1 MNKLAIRTASIFAA
15 MTAVIILTFAMVM
28 SASAQSAPERPTDLT
43 AAATHHDTVSL
54 TWSHP
59 DPATVDH
66 YQVFSRQVDTGTG
79 LTQVGTS
86 TTTSFEHDGLE
97 PESTYFYRVKP
108 VNSGG
113 EEGQRSARA
122 EATTPAPPQ
131 QSDERGQ
138 GNIARSSHNV
148 LVSNIG
154 QANNASS
161 LGVSSF
167 DQAQGFTTGADSAGY
182 TLASVDIKIENSIHS
197 ILTGSNIPT
206 VTIVEATP
214 TGTVEATLINPASIT
229 ANTTDDYTFTA
240 PASTTLSGST
250 TYYVVMEG
258 GLAGFE
264 AARTNSDN
272 EDSSGQS
279 DWSIDN
285 VSNWRNSSSNGSFS
299 TTTSALMIKVN
310 QAGITLSSD
319 ATLSDLELEGAGGET
334 ITLSPEFAQGTTTYT
349 AAVANRI
356 ETVTLS
362 ATKNDPNATVVITG
376 DDQNA
381 TPGEAELDLSVG
393 ANTLTVTVTA
403 EDASTQTYTVTATRA
418 TAPPAPTDCPTDTD
432 WCATLVLGYIPIS
445 SAQFTTEQFGYF
457 SDSNFGDLSSA
468 TFSHG
473 GISYTVSTIFRVKA
487 TRDSDSVVQSDN
499 ITFTVSPELPD
510 GVVLQLDTRTFTVD
524 ADSEGTSTGQEQWD
538 IRADPPVWTDGQ
550 HVTVSLKLTS
560 NDATLSALVLQ
571 DTSDDSVLTL
581 DPTFDAATLEYVA
594 TVGRNV
600 DEVTIIPTPT
610 DTDADHE
617 VQDGDGA
624 ALTDAD
630 TTQDEFQVSITRGL
644 NTIQVE
650 VTAEDATTQTYTVT
664 VTRPRILV
672 SSTGQTSGGSTE
684 TGNRNGNQ
692 TKHAQKFTTGSNPA
706 GYTLDEVRIHLGTNG
721 NAAAPVITVNSGSGN
736 NPGAVL
742 YTMTNP
748 ATITDDTTNTFTAP
762 SGATLEADT
771 SYFVVME
778 NSNTNDDPN
787 ALYQVGLTASNGEDS
802 TGLSDWDIDDTG
814 RTGTPGWSATSGN
827 VAFRI
832 QVRGTVDVD
841 PDAAT
846 LPMLS
851 FDNINITVDE
861 DGSQAALSVE
871 LSQASADTVT
881 VDYATSDIT
890 AEAGDDYTDTSG
902 TLTFA
907 PGETVKAIIVPI
919 LDDAIY
925 ETLERFN
932 VTLSTPT
939 GATLPAFPGAQI
951 NIAVD
956 ESPPT
961 ATIADVSA
969 GEGADTMTVTLNLSH
984 ESSRRTVYETTTSRV
999 GGTATQ
1005 GADYENFLSGGEA
1018 RITVPTGDTQASL
1031 DITITDDAA
1040 AETSETITIRW
1051 DNDPTGISNGDA
1063 TPNTINFTGTITDN
1077 DGETNPVTT
1086 LVRNTTQTSN
1096 SSSNGTHA
1104 QSFQTGTNATGYT
1117 ITEVRI
1123 RLGEHVPG
1131 NEQTVAKISED
1142 DGGEPGN
1149 VVAALTNPSSLLP
1162 EGLNTFTAPASTT
1175 LDPGESYWVV
1185 VNDGLPGG
1193 DTWQYAFTS
1202 GNDETGETGW
1212 EIGNDRLRRTSGTNW
1227 NTSTSSLIMA
1237 IKGQINYPNL
1247 SIIDA
1252 SATEGDDIV
1261 FTVNLSGTSA
1271 DDVTFEYATSRQSD
1285 DNSEPDDF
1293 TRTTGTGTITAG
1305 STYTAITVPTHDDGH
1320 NDSTS
1325 SYEGDE
1331 TFTVTISN
1339 PTLAGISQATA
1350 KGTIL
1355 DDERL
1360 PTVKFTSSDRLT
1372 TEDAGHITNF
1382 LTFDVVP
1389 PGEQTSYI
1397 SFTSSGTAT
1406 AGQDYNIQNTTLTVN
1421 ANINSITTN
1430 IIMVNDNVAELDE
1443 TAIITVVAASAN
1455 IQVDPDFST
1464 RTLTIQDNDEHPT
1477 LSFTS
1482 ETYNVN
1488 ENAGHAVL
1496 TVNKTGD
1503 SSFPVHVDYETVSRN
1518 LAIAGDD
1525 YVATSGT
1532 LTFQPAEFSKTI
1544 SVPIIDNNIYRDF
1557 GQRFNVELIYSS
1569 QSNDQNVPSVGID
1582 TAVVIIINDDP
1593 VPTASMA
1600 NVTANERAGTM
1611 TLTLRLSH
1619 PSNQDI
1625 SYRTPDNFEYRGGTA
1640 TFEVDYDIQY
1650 DGSNPAIITVPAG
1663 QLTRSFDI
1671 TLIDDDL
1678 EEPDETVELVWLKV
1692 SSSQATPDE
1701 FTFTGTITDPPI
1713 CDALGNLEN
1722 TIIVKNLTGEITQAG
1737 QSQFHNIKLDPYRSY
1752 LIEAIGQNG
1761 EDMLDVEEHPNLTL
1775 SNPDIPAIWNARATS
1790 RWTRYGD
1797 RNDGDQPKNVIRRFL
1812 DSDYRTYKVEVNSGT
1827 GGTGTYQL
1835 KIRENNICRLDEND
1849 NAHYQWAGGPKGYPQ
1864 GSDLPAGI
1872 GGRQVLLTGTDW
1884 GNDNITRPE
1893 MHHVLGDNWNSDRD
1907 EDWIGVDL
1915 EQGEEYTVRLRTKT
1929 SLPERLQA
1937 TQLKI
1942 LGMKDANGNNISGT
1956 SSAGAAGKKVFLTD
1970 FEAPSTG
1977 RFHIAVGSEGNNR
1990 TGTYW
1995 LSIIKQLPD

>member
-1 MNKLAIRTASIFAA
+1 M
-15 MTAVIILTFAMVM
+15 
-28 SASAQSAPERPTDLT
+28 
-43 AAATHHDTVSL
+43 
-54 TWSHP
+54 
-59 DPATVDH
+59 
-66 YQVFSRQVDTGTG
+66 
-79 LTQVGTS
+79 
-86 TTTSFEHDGLE
+86 
-97 PESTYFYRVKP
+97 
-108 VNSGG
+108 
-113 EEGQRSARA
+113 
-122 EATTPAPPQ
+122 
-131 QSDERGQ
+131 
-138 GNIARSSHNV
+138 
-148 LVSNIG
+148 
-154 QANNASS
+154 
-161 LGVSSF
+161 
-167 DQAQGFTTGADSAGY
+167 
-182 TLASVDIKIENSIHS
+182 
-197 ILTGSNIPT
+197 
-206 VTIVEATP
+206 
-214 TGTVEATLINPASIT
+214 
-229 ANTTDDYTFTA
+229 
-240 PASTTLSGST
+240 
-250 TYYVVMEG
+250 
-258 GLAGFE
+258 
-264 AARTNSDN
+264 
-272 EDSSGQS
+272 
-279 DWSIDN
+279 
-285 VSNWRNSSSNGSFS
+285 
-299 TTTSALMIKVN
+299 
-310 QAGITLSSD
+310 
-319 ATLSDLELEGAGGET
+319 
-334 ITLSPEFAQGTTTYT
+334 
-349 AAVANRI
+349 
-356 ETVTLS
+356 
-362 ATKNDPNATVVITG
+362 
-376 DDQNA
+376 
-381 TPGEAELDLSVG
+381 
-393 ANTLTVTVTA
+393 
-403 EDASTQTYTVTATRA
+403 
-418 TAPPAPTDCPTDTD
+418 
-432 WCATLVLGYIPIS
+432 
-445 SAQFTTEQFGYF
+445 
-457 SDSNFGDLSSA
+457 
-468 TFSHG
+468 
-473 GISYTVSTIFRVKA
+473 
-487 TRDSDSVVQSDN
+487 
-499 ITFTVSPELPD
+499 
-510 GVVLQLDTRTFTVD
+510 
-524 ADSEGTSTGQEQWD
+524 
-538 IRADPPVWTDGQ
+538 
-550 HVTVSLKLTS
+550 
-560 NDATLSALVLQ
+560 
-571 DTSDDSVLTL
+571 
-581 DPTFDAATLEYVA
+581 
-594 TVGRNV
+594 
-600 DEVTIIPTPT
+600 
-610 DTDADHE
+610 
-617 VQDGDGA
+617 
-624 ALTDAD
+624 
-630 TTQDEFQVSITRGL
+630 
-644 NTIQVE
+644 
-650 VTAEDATTQTYTVT
+650 
-664 VTRPRILV
+664 
-672 SSTGQTSGGSTE
+672 
-684 TGNRNGNQ
+684 
-692 TKHAQKFTTGSNPA
+692 
-706 GYTLDEVRIHLGTNG
+706 
-721 NAAAPVITVNSGSGN
+721 
-736 NPGAVL
+736 
-742 YTMTNP
+742 
-748 ATITDDTTNTFTAP
+748 
-762 SGATLEADT
+762 
-771 SYFVVME
+771 
-778 NSNTNDDPN
+778 
-787 ALYQVGLTASNGEDS
+787 
-802 TGLSDWDIDDTG
+802 
-814 RTGTPGWSATSGN
+814 
-827 VAFRI
+827 
-832 QVRGTVDVD
+832 
-841 PDAAT
+841 
-846 LPMLS
+846 
-851 FDNINITVDE
+851 
-861 DGSQAALSVE
+861 
-871 LSQASADTVT
+871 
-881 VDYATSDIT
+881 
-890 AEAGDDYTDTSG
+890 
-902 TLTFA
+902 
-907 PGETVKAIIVPI
+907 
-919 LDDAIY
+919 
-925 ETLERFN
+925 
-932 VTLSTPT
+932 
-939 GATLPAFPGAQI
+939 
-951 NIAVD
+951 
-956 ESPPT
+956 
-961 ATIADVSA
+961 
-969 GEGADTMTVTLNLSH
+969 
-984 ESSRRTVYETTTSRV
+984 
-999 GGTATQ
+999 
-1005 GADYENFLSGGEA
+1005 
-1018 RITVPTGDTQASL
+1018 
-1031 DITITDDAA
+1031 
-1040 AETSETITIRW
+1040 
-1051 DNDPTGISNGDA
+1051 
-1063 TPNTINFTGTITDN
+1063 
-1077 DGETNPVTT
+1077 
-1086 LVRNTTQTSN
+1086 
-1096 SSSNGTHA
+1096 
-1104 QSFQTGTNATGYT
+1104 
-1117 ITEVRI
+1117 
-1123 RLGEHVPG
+1123 
-1131 NEQTVAKISED
+1131 
-1142 DGGEPGN
+1142 
-1149 VVAALTNPSSLLP
+1149 
-1162 EGLNTFTAPASTT
+1162 
-1175 LDPGESYWVV
+1175 
-1185 VNDGLPGG
+1185 NDGLPGG
-1193 DTWQYAFTS
+1193 DTWQYAFAS

-1271 DDVTFEYATSRQSD
+1271 DDVTFDYATSRQSD

-1532 LTFQPAEFSKTI
+1532 LTFQPEEFSKTI

-1611 TLTLRLSH
+1611 TVTLRLSH
-1619 PSNQDI
+1619 PSSQDI
-1625 SYRTPDNFEYRGGTA
+1625 SYRTPDNSEYRGGTA

-1678 EEPDETVELVWLKV
+1678 EEPDEIVELVWLKV
-1692 SSSQATPDE
+1692 SSSQATPDQL
-1701 FTFTGTITDPPI
+1701 TFVGTITDPPV

-1737 QSQFHNIKLDPYRSY
+1737 QSQFHRIKLDPYRSY
-1752 LIEAIGQNG
+1752 LIEAIGQVG
-1761 EDMLDVEEHPNLTL
+1761 EDMLGVEEHPNLTL

-1790 RWTRYGD
+1790 RWTTYGD

-1942 LGMKDANGNNISGT
+1942 LGMRDANGNNISGT
-1956 SSAGAAGKKVFLTD
+1956 ESAGAAGKKVFLTD

-1977 RFHIAVGSEGNNR
+1977 RFHIAVGSEGNDR

-1995 LSIIKQLPD
+1995 LSIFKQLPE

>member
-1 MNKLAIRTASIFAA
+1 MTQLAIRATSIFAA
-15 MTAVIILTFAMVM
+15 MTAVVILAFAMVM
-28 SASAQSAPERPTDLT
+28 TVSAQSAPERPTDLT
-43 AAATHHDTVSL
+43 ATAVDHDTVSL
-54 TWSHP
+54 SWSHP

-66 YQVFSRQVDTGTG
+66 YQVLSRRVDSGTG

-86 TTTSFEHDGLE
+86 TTTSLEHDGLE
-97 PESTYFYRVKP
+97 PESTYVYRVKP
-108 VNSGG
+108 VNSAGQ
-113 EEGQRSARA
+113 EGQRSARA
-122 EATTPAPPQ
+122 EATTTADPTPTPPQ
-131 QSDERGQ
+131 RSDEQGQ

-148 LVSNIG
+148 LVSNTG
-154 QANNASS
+154 QASNGTTITGNN
-161 LGVSSF
+161 GGT
-167 DQAQGFTTGADSAGY
+167 QTKHAQKFTTGSNPTGY
-182 TLASVDIKIENSIHS
+182 TLDEVRLYIGSAGNTSGPVITINSG
-197 ILTGSNIPT
+197 TGNNP
-206 VTIVEATP
+206 
-214 TGTVEATLINPASIT
+214 GTVIYTLDNPG
-229 ANTTDDYTFTA
+229 TFTSDTVNSFTA
-240 PASTTLSGST
+240 TSGTTLDADTSYFVVMENTSTGGGGNQRYHVGTTLSN
-250 TYYVVMEG
+250 
-258 GLAGFE
+258 A
-264 AARTNSDN
+264 
-272 EDSSGQS
+272 EDSSGLS
-279 DWSIDN
+279 DWDIDN
-285 VSNWRNSSSNGSFS
+285 DGRTGTPNWGPTSSGVGYR
-299 TTTSALMIKVN
+299 I
-310 QAGITLSSD
+310 QIR
-319 ATLSDLELEGAGGET
+319 
-334 ITLSPEFAQGTTTYT
+334 GT
-349 AAVANRI
+349 AN
-356 ETVTLS
+356 
-362 ATKNDPNATVVITG
+362 A
-376 DDQNA
+376 
-381 TPGEAELDLSVG
+381 
-393 ANTLTVTVTA
+393 
-403 EDASTQTYTVTATRA
+403 
-418 TAPPAPTDCPTDTD
+418 
-432 WCATLVLGYIPIS
+432 
-445 SAQFTTEQFGYF
+445 
-457 SDSNFGDLSSA
+457 
-468 TFSHG
+468 
-473 GISYTVSTIFRVKA
+473 
-487 TRDSDSVVQSDN
+487 
-499 ITFTVSPELPD
+499 
-510 GVVLQLDTRTFTVD
+510 
-524 ADSEGTSTGQEQWD
+524 
-538 IRADPPVWTDGQ
+538 
-550 HVTVSLKLTS
+550 S
-560 NDATLSALVLQ
+560 NDATLSTLVLQ
-571 DTSDDSVLTL
+571 DASDDSVLTL
-581 DPTFDAATLEYVA
+581 DPTFDAATLEYGA
-594 TVGRNV
+594 TVGRGV
-600 DEVTIIPTPT
+600 GEITIIPTPN
-610 DTDADHE
+610 DTEADYE
-617 VQDGDGA
+617 VQDGDGT

-630 TTQDEFQVSITRGL
+630 TTQDEFQVSIARGL
-644 NTIQVE
+644 NAIQVE
-650 VTAEDATTQTYTVT
+650 VTAEDTTTQTYTVT

-672 SSTGQTSGGSTE
+672 SSTGQTSGGSAE
-684 TGNRNGNQ
+684 TGNHNGSQ
-692 TKHAQKFTTGSNPA
+692 HRHAQKFTTGSNPA

-748 ATITDDTTNTFTAP
+748 ATITDSATNTFTAP

-787 ALYQVGLTASNGEDS
+787 AIYQVGITASNGEDS

-832 QVRGTVDVD
+832 QVRGTVDLD
-841 PDAAT
+841 PNATT
-846 LPMLS
+846 LPELS
-851 FDNINITVDE
+851 FQSINISVDE
-861 DGSQAALSVE
+861 DGSQAGLAVE
-871 LSQASADTVT
+871 LSQTSTDTVT

-890 AEAGDDYTDTSG
+890 AEAGDDYTETSG
-902 TLTFA
+902 TLTFTA
-907 PGETVKAIIVPI
+907 GETVMAIIVPI

-925 ETLERFN
+925 EPTERFD
-932 VTLSTPT
+932 VTLSNPT
-939 GATLPAFPGAQI
+939 GATLPAFPGARV
-951 NIAVD
+951 NIAED

-961 ATIADVSA
+961 ASIANVTVS
-969 GEGADTMTVTLNLSH
+969 EGAGTMTLTLNLSH
-984 ESSRRTVYETTTSRV
+984 ESSRSTAYETTTSGV

-1018 RITVPTGDTQASL
+1018 RITVPAGDTQASL

-1040 AETSETITIRW
+1040 AESSETITIRW
-1051 DNDPTGISNGDA
+1051 DNDATGGKGDA
-1063 TPNTINFTGTITDN
+1063 TPSVINFTGAITDN
-1077 DGETNPVTT
+1077 DSTDSSDATLSALAFRDNAENRTLTPGFTPGTYAYAAQLVNAATTATLTATPNHAEAEVTNVTLAGT
-1086 LVRNTTQTSN
+1086 AIADTNLTDGITVPSLVVGDNVIVVTVTAQDNTTQDYTVTLTRAPALPAVNIVPSN
-1096 SSSNGTHA
+1096 WSLKPAGLSAGEFRLIFLSSTKHNAESSNIGTYNTFVQNRAAAGHA
-1104 QSFQTGTNATGYT
+1104 DIRDYSSAFKVVGCTADVDARDNTGTTHTSADRG
-1117 ITEVRI
+1117 
-1123 RLGEHVPG
+1123 VPIYWLDG
-1131 NEQTVAKISED
+1131 NKVADNYQDFYDGTWD
-1142 DGGEPGN
+1142 DE
-1149 VVAALTNPSSLLP
+1149 A
-1162 EGLNTFTAPASTT
+1162 
-1175 LDPGESYWVV
+1175 
-1185 VNDGLPGG
+1185 NDRNE
-1193 DTWQYAFTS
+1193 S
-1202 GNDETGETGW
+1202 GNDAHDTSQSANYPWTGCDHNGTESISGNSLALGKNAVRTGEPNSS
-1212 EIGNDRLRRTSGTNW
+1212 IGTRGPLQGAGS
-1227 NTSTSSLIMA
+1227 STSDSPRPFYGLSSVF
-1237 IKGQINYPNL
+1237 QVEPSNYPNL

-1271 DDVTFEYATSRQSD
+1271 DDVTFEYATSRSG
-1285 DNSEPDDF
+1285 DNSEAIDF
-1293 TRTTGTGTITAG
+1293 TATSGTGTITAG
-1305 STYTAITVPTHDDGH
+1305 STYTTITVPTHDDGH

-1582 TAVVIIINDDP
+1582 TTVVIIINDDP

-1611 TLTLRLSH
+1611 TVTLRLSH
-1619 PSNQDI
+1619 PSSQDI
-1625 SYRTPDNFEYRGGTA
+1625 SYRTPDNSEYRGGTA
-1640 TFEVDYDIQY
+1640 TFEDDYDIQY

-1692 SSSQATPDE
+1692 SSSQATPDQL
-1701 FTFTGTITDPPI
+1701 TFVGTITDPPV

-1737 QSQFHNIKLDPYRSY
+1737 QSQFHRIKLDPYRSY

-1761 EDMLDVEEHPNLTL
+1761 EDMLGVEEHPNLTL

-1790 RWTRYGD
+1790 RWTTYGD

-1942 LGMKDANGNNISGT
+1942 LGMRDANGNNISGT
-1956 SSAGAAGKKVFLTD
+1956 ESAGAAGKKVFLTD

-1977 RFHIAVGSEGNNR
+1977 RFHIAVGSEGNDR

-1995 LSIIKQLPD
+1995 LSIFKQLPE

>member
-1 MNKLAIRTASIFAA
+1 MNMLTTRTTGIFAA
-15 MTAVIILTFAMVM
+15 MAAVIIMAFAAAMTV
-28 SASAQSAPERPTDLT
+28 SAQTGPERPTDLT
-43 AAATHHDTVSL
+43 ATATDHDTVSL
-54 TWSHP
+54 NWSHP

-66 YQVFSRQVDTGTG
+66 YQVLSRRVDSGAG
-79 LTQVGTS
+79 IAQVGTS
-86 TTTSFEHDGLE
+86 TNTSFLHNGLE
-97 PESTYFYRVKP
+97 PESTYIYRVRA
-108 VNSGG
+108 VNSQG
-113 EEGQRSARA
+113 EEGQRSTRA
-122 EATTPAPPQ
+122 EATTPAEEAPAPPQ
-131 QSDERGQ
+131 RNDDDGQ

-148 LVSNIG
+148 LVSNTG
-154 QANNASS
+154 QASNGTTITGNN
-161 LGVSSF
+161 GGT
-167 DQAQGFTTGADSAGY
+167 QTKHAQKFTTGSNPAGY
-182 TLASVDIKIENSIHS
+182 TLDEVRLYIGAYGTSAAPIITINSG
-197 ILTGSNIPT
+197 TGNNP
-206 VTIVEATP
+206 
-214 TGTVEATLINPASIT
+214 GTVIYTLDNPG
-229 ANTTDDYTFTA
+229 TFTSDTVNSFTA
-240 PASTTLSGST
+240 TSGTTLDADTSYFVVMENTSTGGGGNQRYHVGTTLSN
-250 TYYVVMEG
+250 
-258 GLAGFE
+258 A
-264 AARTNSDN
+264 
-272 EDSSGQS
+272 EDSSGLS
-279 DWSIDN
+279 DWDIDN
-285 VSNWRNSSSNGSFS
+285 DGRTGAPNWGPTSSGV
-299 TTTSALMIKVN
+299 AY
-310 QAGITLSSD
+310 
-319 ATLSDLELEGAGGET
+319 T
-334 ITLSPEFAQGTTTYT
+334 IQVRGT
-349 AAVANRI
+349 AN
-356 ETVTLS
+356 
-362 ATKNDPNATVVITG
+362 A
-376 DDQNA
+376 
-381 TPGEAELDLSVG
+381 
-393 ANTLTVTVTA
+393 
-403 EDASTQTYTVTATRA
+403 
-418 TAPPAPTDCPTDTD
+418 
-432 WCATLVLGYIPIS
+432 
-445 SAQFTTEQFGYF
+445 
-457 SDSNFGDLSSA
+457 
-468 TFSHG
+468 
-473 GISYTVSTIFRVKA
+473 
-487 TRDSDSVVQSDN
+487 
-499 ITFTVSPELPD
+499 
-510 GVVLQLDTRTFTVD
+510 
-524 ADSEGTSTGQEQWD
+524 
-538 IRADPPVWTDGQ
+538 
-550 HVTVSLKLTS
+550 S
-560 NDATLSALVLQ
+560 NDATLSTLVLQ
-571 DTSDDSVLTL
+571 DASDDSVLTL
-581 DPTFDAATLEYVA
+581 DPAFDPATLEYGA
-594 TVGRNV
+594 TVGRSV
-600 DEVTIIPTPT
+600 GEITIIPTPN
-610 DTDADHE
+610 DTNADHE
-617 VQDGDGA
+617 VQDGDGD

-630 TTQDEFQVSITRGL
+630 TTQDEFQVSIARGL

-706 GYTLDEVRIHLGTNG
+706 GYTLDEVRIYLGTNG

-748 ATITDDTTNTFTAP
+748 ATITDETTNTFTAP

-771 SYFVVME
+771 NYFVVME

-787 ALYQVGLTASNGEDS
+787 ALYQVGITTSDGEDS
-802 TGLSDWDIDDTG
+802 SGLSDWSIDDTG
-814 RTGTPGWSATSGN
+814 RTGTPGWSGTSGN

-841 PDAAT
+841 PNAAA
-846 LPMLS
+846 LPELS

-1018 RITVPTGDTQASL
+1018 RITVPAGDTQASL

-1086 LVRNTTQTSN
+1086 LVSNATETS
-1096 SSSNGTHA
+1096 SGSENGGHA
-1104 QSFQTGTNATGYT
+1104 QSFRTGTNPDGYT
-1117 ITEVRI
+1117 ITEVQI
-1123 RLGEHVPG
+1123 HLGPHQLTANVAI
-1131 NEQTVAKISED
+1131 AKIHENNS
-1142 DGGEPGN
+1142 GEPGN
-1149 VVAALTNPSSLLP
+1149 NIATLTNSTTLLADS
-1162 EGLNTFTAPASTT
+1162 LNTFTAPAGTTLEPSTT
-1175 LDPGESYWVV
+1175 YWVV
-1185 VNDGLPGG
+1185 VNDGVQNST
-1193 DTWQYAFTS
+1193 TWRLALTLAN
-1202 GNDETGETGW
+1202 GETGETSW
-1212 EIGNDRLRRTSGTNW
+1212 DIGNNRLSRASGTTW
-1227 NTSTSSLIMA
+1227 NTSTESLIIA

-1247 SIIDA
+1247 SIAPA

-1271 DDVTFEYATSRQSD
+1271 DDVTFDYATRRQSD
-1285 DNSEPDDF
+1285 DNSEAIDF
-1293 TRTTGTGTITAG
+1293 TATSGTGTITAG
-1305 STYTAITVPTHDDGH
+1305 STYTTITVPTYDDGLN
-1320 NDSTS
+1320 NDTTST
-1325 SYEGDE
+1325 YEVDE

-1350 KGTIL
+1350 KGTII
-1355 DDERL
+1355 DDESL
-1360 PTVKFTSSDRLT
+1360 PTVKFIANNRVTAEHTGSIIDFIEFS
-1372 TEDAGHITNF
+1372 
-1382 LTFDVVP
+1382 VVP
-1389 PGEQTSYI
+1389 KGEQSAQVSLTLA
-1397 SFTSSGTAT
+1397 GTAT
-1406 AGQDYNIQNTTLTVN
+1406 RNDDYLITSTTLTVSGN
-1421 ANINSITTN
+1421 QSQFGTQITLL
-1430 IIMVNDNVAELDE
+1430 NDNVAELTE
-1443 TAIITVVAASAN
+1443 TVIITIVAASAN
-1455 IQVDPDFST
+1455 IQVDPSFST
-1464 RTLTIQDNDEHPT
+1464 RTLTIEDDDAHPT

-1496 TVNKTGD
+1496 TVNKTGLSD
-1503 SSFPVHVDYETVSRN
+1503 FPVHVDYETVSRN

-1532 LTFQPAEFSKTI
+1532 LTFQPAEFSKEI

-1611 TLTLRLSH
+1611 TVTLRLSH

-1625 SYRTPDNFEYRGGTA
+1625 SYRTPDNSEYRGGTA
-1640 TFEVDYDIQY
+1640 TFEDDYEIQY
-1650 DGSNPAIITVPAG
+1650 DGSNPVIITVPAG

-1701 FTFTGTITDPPI
+1701 ITFTGTITDPPI

-1722 TIIVKNLTGEITQAG
+1722 TIVVMNLTGEITQPG
-1737 QSQFHNIKLDPYRSY
+1737 QSKFHRIKLDPYRSY
-1752 LIEAIGQNG
+1752 MIEAIGQVG
-1761 EDMLDVEEHPNLTL
+1761 EDMLGVEEHPNLTL

-1790 RWTRYGD
+1790 KWITYGD

-1812 DSDYRTYKVEVNSGT
+1812 DSDYRAYKVEVNSGT
-1827 GGTGTYQL
+1827 GETGTYQL
-1835 KIRENNICRLDEND
+1835 KIRVNNICRLDENE
-1849 NAHYQWAGGPKGYPQ
+1849 NAHYQWAGGPLGYPK
-1864 GSDLPAGI
+1864 GSDLPAGT

-1884 GNDNITRPE
+1884 GNNNVTRPE

-1915 EQGEEYTVRLRTKT
+1915 EDGELYTVRLRTKN

-1937 TQLKI
+1937 TGLKI
-1942 LGMKDANGNNISGT
+1942 LGIYDSNGNPISGT
-1956 SSAGAAGKKVFLTD
+1956 ASAGAAGKKVFVTD
-1970 FEAPSTG
+1970 WTAPSTG
-1977 RFHIAVGSEGNNR
+1977 RFHIAVGSEANDR

-1995 LSIIKQLPD
+1995 LSIIKDATN

>member
-1 MNKLAIRTASIFAA
+1 MTQLAIRATSIFAA
-15 MTAVIILTFAMVM
+15 MTAVVILAFAMVM
-28 SASAQSAPERPTDLT
+28 TVSAQSAPERPTDLT
-43 AAATHHDTVSL
+43 ATAVDHDTVSL
-54 TWSHP
+54 SWSHP

-66 YQVFSRQVDTGTG
+66 YQVLSRRVDSGTG

-86 TTTSFEHDGLE
+86 TTTSLEHDGLE
-97 PESTYFYRVKP
+97 PESTYVYRVKP
-108 VNSGG
+108 VNSAGQ
-113 EEGQRSARA
+113 EGQRSARA
-122 EATTPAPPQ
+122 EATTTADPTPTPPQ
-131 QSDERGQ
+131 RSDEQGQ

-148 LVSNIG
+148 LVSNTG
-154 QANNASS
+154 QASNGTTITGNN
-161 LGVSSF
+161 GGT
-167 DQAQGFTTGADSAGY
+167 QTRHAQKFTTGSNPTGY
-182 TLASVDIKIENSIHS
+182 TLDEVRLYIGSAGNTSGPVITINSG
-197 ILTGSNIPT
+197 TGNNP
-206 VTIVEATP
+206 
-214 TGTVEATLINPASIT
+214 GTVIYTLDNPG
-229 ANTTDDYTFTA
+229 TFTSDTVNSFTA
-240 PASTTLSGST
+240 TSGTTLDADTSYFVVMENTSTGGGGNQRYHVGTTLSN
-250 TYYVVMEG
+250 
-258 GLAGFE
+258 A
-264 AARTNSDN
+264 
-272 EDSSGQS
+272 EDSSGLS
-279 DWSIDN
+279 DWDIDN
-285 VSNWRNSSSNGSFS
+285 DGRTGTPNWGPTSSGVGYR
-299 TTTSALMIKVN
+299 I
-310 QAGITLSSD
+310 QIR
-319 ATLSDLELEGAGGET
+319 
-334 ITLSPEFAQGTTTYT
+334 GT
-349 AAVANRI
+349 AN
-356 ETVTLS
+356 
-362 ATKNDPNATVVITG
+362 A
-376 DDQNA
+376 
-381 TPGEAELDLSVG
+381 
-393 ANTLTVTVTA
+393 
-403 EDASTQTYTVTATRA
+403 
-418 TAPPAPTDCPTDTD
+418 
-432 WCATLVLGYIPIS
+432 
-445 SAQFTTEQFGYF
+445 
-457 SDSNFGDLSSA
+457 
-468 TFSHG
+468 
-473 GISYTVSTIFRVKA
+473 
-487 TRDSDSVVQSDN
+487 
-499 ITFTVSPELPD
+499 
-510 GVVLQLDTRTFTVD
+510 
-524 ADSEGTSTGQEQWD
+524 
-538 IRADPPVWTDGQ
+538 
-550 HVTVSLKLTS
+550 S
-560 NDATLSALVLQ
+560 NDATLSTLVLQ
-571 DTSDDSVLTL
+571 DASDDSVLTL
-581 DPTFDAATLEYVA
+581 DPTFDAATLEYGA
-594 TVGRNV
+594 TVGRGV
-600 DEVTIIPTPT
+600 GEITIIPTPN
-610 DTDADHE
+610 DTEADYE
-617 VQDGDGA
+617 VQDGDGT

-630 TTQDEFQVSITRGL
+630 TTQDEFQVSIARGL
-644 NTIQVE
+644 NAIQVE
-650 VTAEDATTQTYTVT
+650 VTAEDTTTQTYTVT

-672 SSTGQTSGGSTE
+672 SSTGQTSGGSAE
-684 TGNRNGNQ
+684 TGNHNGSQ
-692 TKHAQKFTTGSNPA
+692 HRHAQKFTTGSNPA

-748 ATITDDTTNTFTAP
+748 ATITDSATNTFTAP

-787 ALYQVGLTASNGEDS
+787 AIYQVGITASNGEDS

-832 QVRGTVDVD
+832 QVRGTVDLD
-841 PDAAT
+841 PNATT
-846 LPMLS
+846 LPELS
-851 FDNINITVDE
+851 FQSINISVDE
-861 DGSQAALSVE
+861 DGSQAGLAVE
-871 LSQASADTVT
+871 LSQTSTDTVT

-890 AEAGDDYTDTSG
+890 AEAGDDYTETSG
-902 TLTFA
+902 TLTFTA
-907 PGETVKAIIVPI
+907 GETVMAIIVPI

-925 ETLERFN
+925 EPTERFD
-932 VTLSTPT
+932 VTLSNPT
-939 GATLPAFPGAQI
+939 GATLPAFPGARV
-951 NIAVD
+951 NIAED

-961 ATIADVSA
+961 ASIANVTVS
-969 GEGADTMTVTLNLSH
+969 EGAGTMTLTLNLSH
-984 ESSRRTVYETTTSRV
+984 ESSRSTAYETTTSGV

-1018 RITVPTGDTQASL
+1018 RITVPAGDTQASL

-1040 AETSETITIRW
+1040 AESSETITIRW
-1051 DNDPTGISNGDA
+1051 DNDATGGKGDA
-1063 TPNTINFTGTITDN
+1063 TPSVINFTGAITDN
-1077 DGETNPVTT
+1077 DSTDSSDATLSALAFRDNAENRTLTPGFTPGTYAYAAQLVNAATTATLTATPNHAEAEVTNVTLAGT
-1086 LVRNTTQTSN
+1086 AIADTNLTDGITVPSLVVGDNVIVVTVTAQDNTTQDYTVTLTRAPALPAVNIVPSN
-1096 SSSNGTHA
+1096 WSLKPAGLSAGEFRLIFLSSTKHNAESSNIGTYNTFVQNRAAAGHA
-1104 QSFQTGTNATGYT
+1104 DIRDYSSAFKVVGCTADVDARDNTGTTHTSADRG
-1117 ITEVRI
+1117 
-1123 RLGEHVPG
+1123 VPIYWLDG
-1131 NEQTVAKISED
+1131 NKVADNYQDFYDGTWD
-1142 DGGEPGN
+1142 DE
-1149 VVAALTNPSSLLP
+1149 A
-1162 EGLNTFTAPASTT
+1162 
-1175 LDPGESYWVV
+1175 
-1185 VNDGLPGG
+1185 NDRNE
-1193 DTWQYAFTS
+1193 S
-1202 GNDETGETGW
+1202 GNDAHDTSQSANYPWTGCDHNGTESISGNSLALGKNAVRTGEPNSS
-1212 EIGNDRLRRTSGTNW
+1212 IGTRGPLQGAGS
-1227 NTSTSSLIMA
+1227 STSDSPRPFYGLSSVF
-1237 IKGQINYPNL
+1237 QVEPSNYPNL

-1271 DDVTFEYATSRQSD
+1271 DDVTFEYATSRSG
-1285 DNSEPDDF
+1285 DNSEAIDF
-1293 TRTTGTGTITAG
+1293 TATSGTGTITAG
-1305 STYTAITVPTHDDGH
+1305 STYTTITVPTHDDGH

-1582 TAVVIIINDDP
+1582 TTVVIIINDDP

-1611 TLTLRLSH
+1611 TVTLRLSH
-1619 PSNQDI
+1619 PSSQDI
-1625 SYRTPDNFEYRGGTA
+1625 SYRTPDNSEYRGGTA
-1640 TFEVDYDIQY
+1640 TFEDDYDIQY

-1692 SSSQATPDE
+1692 SSSQATPDQL
-1701 FTFTGTITDPPI
+1701 TFVGTITDPPV

-1737 QSQFHNIKLDPYRSY
+1737 QSQFHRIKLDPYRSY
-1752 LIEAIGQNG
+1752 LIEAIGQVG
-1761 EDMLDVEEHPNLTL
+1761 EDMLGVEEHPNLTL

-1790 RWTRYGD
+1790 RWTTYGD

-1942 LGMKDANGNNISGT
+1942 LGMRDANGNNISGT
-1956 SSAGAAGKKVFLTD
+1956 ESAGAAGKKVFLTD

-1977 RFHIAVGSEGNNR
+1977 RFHIAVGSEGNDR

-1995 LSIIKQLPD
+1995 LSIFKQLPE